1 MRQGDSDLVAAA
13 IQQVTAQN
21 SPEAQEQMAQALA
34 QSMTEE

>member
-1 MRQGDSDLVAAA
+1 MAAA

-34 QSMTEE
+34 QSMTEDQ